1 MIFWTLDRIVQEHR
15 FQGTDKL
22 SKQIDKASKNQSIFN
37 PAENLFFTGIV
48 VKATSSDSER
58 IKRFILEE
66 TSARLIFQHQD
77 VAYLKIV
84 REVKADE

>member
-1 MIFWTLDRIVQEHR
+1 MDK
-15 FQGTDKL
+15 TDKT
-22 SKQIDKASKNQSIFN
+22 SKNPTSTS

-58 IKRFILEE
+58 IKHFILEE
-66 TSARLIFQHQD
+66 TSARLIYQHQD